1 MALFLGGSHVSP
13 AFGDAI
19 NVNVH
24 NQSKTITPTKSVQT
38 LVPDPGY
45 TGMSQVTVESIPS
58 SYIIPS
64 GTLNISSNS
73 VYNVN
78 NYANVNVNVDASLPE
93 GAIVPSGT
101 YTVSSSGTFNI
112 TQYASLNVPSGNF
125 SITYG
130 LQSSSAQV
138 SIDVR
143 TNPVGWINQQAA
155 HTVYLPSTSVSHITP
170 TLSSQTIIPQYRW
183 TLNSVVVDAIPNGYV
198 IPSGTYTVNSAGT
211 FDITQYASLSVIS
224 GSYSREIEQ
233 DYTDDEYYT
242 NFTVS
247 LEQGFYSSQTIDASA
262 VISTTSVSYIVPTTT
277 EQVAVPADT
286 YTINEVIVDAIPSAY
301 TIPSGTYTVSESGSF
316 NIRNYASLN
325 VPSGSINVS
334 STFTMSSGRIT
345 YTVSNTMG
353 WLSER
358 TRTINTMLPMTSVSI
373 ITPSTTSQIAVPQY
387 NWTLNSVVVNAMSL
401 KNETLQP
408 SVISRKVNDD
418 YTVAGFL
425 NINSEADETMIEL
438 NLEDSIP
445 NEEFFNY
452 SYARLNGV
460 ITVTSYYGTEKNA
473 AFNFNNVIVPINS
486 DKSNP
491 SHMYWN
497 VNFYTSSFTPQGL
510 SFNNGDGLVTNISI
524 YGDSYRGPFF
534 GIEATSDEFSYNI
547 QNVRIDVSNNISF
560 SNENYQGWDKEV
572 EIPADQLLQL
582 LGNKLSVFSYSQT
595 LAFLPPVFCQNDGI
609 RTVNFLT
616 VYSIGEKAFYDCDN
630 LTTAI
635 FPNATDIGSSAF
647 KYCNILTTISF
658 PNAISIRDYAFDN
671 CFSLT
676 TANFPKVTNIGST
689 VFYGCGRLTT
699 ANFPSATSIGPYAFQ
714 DCGSLTTIS
723 FPNVTNIEYSAF
735 YNCYKL
741 TTVSFP
747 KATKIGTGAFGGCNA
762 LTTISFPNVTSIGNT
777 AFLTCTSL
785 ATVSFPKATSIG
797 ADAFDGCWSLTTA
810 NFPNVTVIGA
820 SAFLTCLKLTTI
832 SFPNATSIG
841 NYAFA
846 RCSLLASVSF
856 PKASTIGT
864 SAFSGCSKLSALYLT
879 GTSIVKLSLNA
890 FKDTPMSNSTY
901 LGYFGSIYVP
911 TSLLASY
918 KTATNWSVYSS
929 RFVGV

>member
-19 NVNVH
+19 SVNVH

-45 TGMSQVTVESIPS
+45 TGMSQVTVQSIPS

-78 NYANVNVNVDASLPE
+78 NYANVSVNVALPE

-112 TQYASLNVPSGNF
+112 TQYSSLNVPSGNF

-155 HTVYLPSTSVSHITP
+155 HTVYLPSTSVSHVTP

-183 TLNSVVVDAIPNGYV
+183 TLNSVVVDAIPSGYV
-198 IPSGTYTVNSAGT
+198 IPSGTYTVTEAGSGI
-211 FDITQYASLSVIS
+211 DIKNYASLSVAS

-233 DYTDDEYYT
+233 DYTDDKYYT

-247 LEQGFYSSQTIDASA
+247 LEQGFYSSQIIDASA
-262 VISTTSVSYIVPTTT
+262 VISATSVSYIVPTTT

-316 NIRNYASLN
+316 DIKNYASLS

-373 ITPSTTSQIAVPQY
+373 ITPSTSSQIAVPQY
-387 NWTLNSVVVNAMSL
+387 NWTLNSVVVDAMSL

-408 SVISRKVNDD
+408 SVVSRKVNDD

-425 NINSEADETMIEL
+425 NINGEADAEAMIEL
-438 NLEDSIP
+438 HLDNSISK
-445 NEEFFNY
+445 EEFMTY
-452 SYARLNGV
+452 SYARINGDIIV
-460 ITVTSYYGTEKNA
+460 SHYYNTNQGEYH
-473 AFNFNNVIVPINS
+473 FNNVVVPIETTDSSPSYKMVNAIFYNS
-486 DKSNP
+486 SVTPSGLTFNDSNGVVTSIDIGADTYNGP
-491 SHMYWN
+491 S
-497 VNFYTSSFTPQGL
+497 FY
-510 SFNNGDGLVTNISI
+510 ISA
-524 YGDSYRGPFF
+524 S
-534 GIEATSDEFSYNI
+534 SDEFDYSI
-547 QNVRIDVSNNISF
+547 QNLQIDVSNNISF

-582 LGNKLSVFSYSQT
+582 LGNKLSVFSYSQP

-609 RTVNFLT
+609 RTVNFST

-635 FPNATDIGSSAF
+635 FPNATNIGSSAF
-647 KYCNILTTISF
+647 QHCTILTTISF
-658 PNAISIRDYAFDN
+658 PNAISIRDHAFEH

-676 TANFPKVTNIGST
+676 TANFPRVTNIGST

-735 YNCYKL
+735 YNCHKL

-747 KATKIGTGAFGGCNA
+747 KATKIGAGAFGGCKA
-762 LTTISFPNVTSIGNT
+762 LTTVSFPNVTSIWNT

-810 NFPNVTVIGA
+810 NFPNVTVIEA

-846 RCSLLASVSF
+846 RCSLLASISF

>member
-19 NVNVH
+19 SVNVH

-45 TGMSQVTVESIPS
+45 TGMSQVTVQSIPS

-78 NYANVNVNVDASLPE
+78 NYANVSVNVALPE

-112 TQYASLNVPSGNF
+112 TQYSSLNVPSGNF

-155 HTVYLPSTSVSHITP
+155 HTVYLPSTSVSHVTP

-183 TLNSVVVDAIPNGYV
+183 TLNSVVVDAIPSGYV
-198 IPSGTYTVNSAGT
+198 IPSGTYTVTEAGSGI
-211 FDITQYASLSVIS
+211 DIKNYASLSVAS

-233 DYTDDEYYT
+233 DYTDDKYYT

-247 LEQGFYSSQTIDASA
+247 LEQGFYSSQIIDASA
-262 VISTTSVSYIVPTTT
+262 VISATSVSYIVPTTT

-316 NIRNYASLN
+316 DIKNYASLS

-425 NINSEADETMIEL
+425 NINNEADETEAIIEL
-438 NLEDSIP
+438 HLDNSISK
-445 NEEFFNY
+445 EEFMTY
-452 SYARLNGV
+452 SYARINGDIIV
-460 ITVTSYYGTEKNA
+460 SDHYNTNQGEYH
-473 AFNFNNVIVPINS
+473 FNNVVVPIETTDSSPSYKMVNAIFYNS
-486 DKSNP
+486 SVTPSGLTFNDSNGVVTSIDIGADTYNGP
-491 SHMYWN
+491 S
-497 VNFYTSSFTPQGL
+497 FY
-510 SFNNGDGLVTNISI
+510 ISA
-524 YGDSYRGPFF
+524 S
-534 GIEATSDEFSYNI
+534 SDEFDYSI
-547 QNVRIDVSNNISF
+547 QNLQIDVSNNISF

-582 LGNKLSVFSYSQT
+582 LGNKLSVFSYSQP

-609 RTVNFLT
+609 RTVNFST

-635 FPNATDIGSSAF
+635 FPNATNIGSSAF
-647 KYCNILTTISF
+647 RHCTI
-658 PNAISIRDYAFDN
+658 
-671 CFSLT
+671 LT

-699 ANFPSATSIGPYAFQ
+699 ANFP
-714 DCGSLTTIS
+714 
-723 FPNVTNIEYSAF
+723 
-735 YNCYKL
+735 
-741 TTVSFP
+741 
-747 KATKIGTGAFGGCNA
+747 
-762 LTTISFPNVTSIGNT
+762 
-777 AFLTCTSL
+777 
-785 ATVSFPKATSIG
+785 
-797 ADAFDGCWSLTTA
+797 
-810 NFPNVTVIGA
+810 NVTVIGA
-820 SAFLTCLKLTTI
+820 SAFLTCLKLTSI

-846 RCSLLASVSF
+846 RCSLLASISF
-856 PKASTIGT
+856 PKASTIGIG
-864 SAFSGCSKLSALYLT
+864 AFSGCSKLSALYLT